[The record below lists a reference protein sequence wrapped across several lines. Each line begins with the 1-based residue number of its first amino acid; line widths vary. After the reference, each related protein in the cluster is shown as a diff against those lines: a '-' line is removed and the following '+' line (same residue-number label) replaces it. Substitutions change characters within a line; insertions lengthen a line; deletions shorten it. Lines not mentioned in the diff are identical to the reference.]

1 MSARPLLLR
10 PAIVL
15 CVLAVAA
22 LSGCSDGRLKIYP
35 VTGQVLY
42 NGQPLKSVDIALHP
56 VDPKNNVGYPPHAT
70 TDADG
75 TFALTTYLKGD
86 GAPAGDYRVA
96 VAFAVESIEDGS
108 DQTKRLAAQVPVK
121 YHRAETSGISVVVR
135 PEPNT
140 LDPIR
145 LEGQPLSR
153 ARR

>member
-1 MSARPLLLR
+1 MPARALLL
-10 PAIVL
+10 PAIVPY
-15 CVLAVAA
+15 VLALAA
-22 LSGCSDGRLKIYP
+22 LVGCSDGRLKIYP

-42 NGQPLKSVDIALHP
+42 NGQPLKGVDIALHP

-75 TFALTTYLKGD
+75 TFALTTYLKAD
-86 GAPAGDYRVA
+86 GAPAGEYRVA
-96 VAFAVESIEDGS
+96 VAFAVEAVEDGS
-108 DQTKRLAAQVPVK
+108 DQTKRLTAQVPVK
-121 YHRAETSGISVVVR
+121 YHRGDTSGITVVVK
-135 PEPNT
+135 PEPNA